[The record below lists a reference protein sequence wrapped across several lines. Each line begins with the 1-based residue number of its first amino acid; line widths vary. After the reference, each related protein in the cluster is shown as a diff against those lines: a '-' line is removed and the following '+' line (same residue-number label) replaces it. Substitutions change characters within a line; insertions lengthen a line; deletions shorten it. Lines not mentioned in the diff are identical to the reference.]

1 KLTGTRIRFE
11 LRNAENPYDKK
22 KTSRKGEGDKGAL
35 LVPGADSDVT
45 FPWLGRRD
53 FCVRGSVCETGDDS
67 VTGFQSR
74 RGSYDSFFSRNL
86 YDCEAAVQSGS
97 WAQRLKLRCSLFQT
111 VM

>member
-1 KLTGTRIRFE
+1 MTRAAYLWR
-11 LRNAENPYDKK
+11 
-22 KTSRKGEGDKGAL
+22 AL
-35 LVPGADSDVT
+35 ITTLPV
-45 FPWLGRRD
+45 PWLGRRD

-111 VM
+111 VMLLRQILM